1 MVQKI
6 KEKVLSG
13 GLITREEARGLVEAD
28 LEELCCGADE
38 IRKAFCKNTF
48 DICTIINGK
57 SGKCPEN
64 CKYCAQSAHHKS
76 RVEEYPLLPQE
87 DMVKEAVYNHSKG
100 ILRYSVVTSGRRL
113 TEEEVDKMCKTYRE
127 IGSTCGISLCASH
140 GLLTEEQFKKI
151 KEAGVTRY
159 HNNLETSRRNF
170 PNICTTHTFDDKIKV
185 IKAAQKAGLEVCSG
199 GIMGMGET
207 MEDRIDMAFT
217 LRELGIHSVPVNILN
232 PIPGTPLEGQTPLDE
247 EEVRRIV
254 AVFRFV
260 LPDAIIRMAG
270 GRGLLADKG
279 CRVFQSG
286 ANGAIS
292 GDMLT
297 TSGITIDEDMKM
309 LRELGYEVRD
319 VNKIRTAE
327 AIGEQ

>member
-6 KEKVLSG
+6 KEKVLNG
-13 GLITREEARGLVEAD
+13 EWITREEANGLIEAD
-28 LEELCCGADE
+28 LEELCSGADE
-38 IRKAFCKNTF
+38 IRKAFCKNAF
-48 DICTIINGK
+48 DVCTIINGK
-57 SGKCPEN
+57 SGRCPEN
-64 CKYCAQSAHHKS
+64 CKYCAQSAHYPSH
-76 RVEEYPLLPQE
+76 VEEYPLLPQA
-87 DMVKEAVYNHSKG
+87 DMIKEALYNDSKG

-113 TEEEVDKMCKTYRE
+113 TEEEVDEMCKTYRA
-127 IGSTCGISLCASH
+127 IKDACGISLCASH
-140 GLLTEEQFKKI
+140 GLLTEEQFQKI
-151 KEAGVTRY
+151 REAGVTRY

-170 PNICTTHTFDDKIKV
+170 PNICTTHTFDDKIEA

-232 PIPGTPLEGQTPLDE
+232 PIPGTPLEGQTPLKE

-254 AVFRFV
+254 AVFRFI
-260 LPDAIIRMAG
+260 LPDAVIRMAG

-279 CRVFQSG
+279 RKVFQSG

-309 LRELGYEVRD
+309 LRELGYEVKD

-327 AIGEQ
+327 AVGEQ